1 MGRFTGARHRAD
13 DAGGTPAAARYPVH
27 GSAEPDEVVD
37 PDAIYEPGGHDHT
50 GPREGNPDHDSSSA
64 PNLARAAV
72 TVIGHTGSW
81 AAGTYLRTG
90 KRMIGVVIAPA
101 SGLELV
107 RDMATETTR
116 AIQTVAE
123 VTDLD
128 RRLDAVGPAGALVKR
143 IAQAAG
149 SLLPASPLELT
160 RVSGEMVPH
169 ADHNGHAPNLREQ
182 GEELLRR
189 SRDVNDAYDA
199 HPAYARILS
208 EIAPD
213 EARILSLML
222 LDGPQPTVDVRTGG
236 PLGLINSRLIAP
248 GLSMI
253 GARAGCRYVE
263 RVPSYLN
270 NLFRLGL
277 IWFSHE
283 TLRDH
288 QRYQVLEAQP
298 DVLEAIHAV
307 TQAKVVRRSVH
318 LTPFGED
325 FCRVCL
331 SDGDADLAQLPEHSA
346 PKELDTEPQPPNETV
361 EP

>member
-1 MGRFTGARHRAD
+1 M
-13 DAGGTPAAARYPVH
+13 
-27 GSAEPDEVVD
+27 SAEPDEVLN
-37 PDAIYEPGGHDHT
+37 PDAIYEPANADHT
-50 GPREGNPDHDSSSA
+50 RPPRDQQGQQSGA

-81 AAGTYLRTG
+81 AAGAYFRAG
-90 KRMIGVVIAPA
+90 KRVIGVVIAPT
-101 SGLELV
+101 SGVGLA
-107 RDMATETTR
+107 RDLAIETTR

-128 RRLDAVGPAGALVKR
+128 RRLDQVGPAGALVKR
-143 IAQAAG
+143 AAQFAGTLVPFSAADLARPG
-149 SLLPASPLELT
+149 SHLLVQT
-160 RVSGEMVPH
+160 N
-169 ADHNGHAPNLREQ
+169 HNGRMPNLREQ

-189 SRDVNDAYDA
+189 SRDVNDTYDA

-222 LDGPQPTVDVRTGG
+222 LYGPQPTVDVRTGG
-236 PLGLINSRLIAP
+236 PLGLINSRLLAP

-253 GARAGCRYVE
+253 GARAGCRYIE

-298 DVLEAIHAV
+298 DVLEAIHSVSA
-307 TQAKVVRRSVH
+307 AKVVRRSVH

-325 FCRVCL
+325 FCRVCI
-331 SDGDADLAQLPEHSA
+331 SDGAADLDELPEHSA
-346 PKELDTEPQPPNETV
+346 PKEFDSEPQPPTETV
-361 EP
+361 EG

>member
-1 MGRFTGARHRAD
+1 MGLFSPEP
-13 DAGGTPAAARYPVH
+13 TPADTTDVL
-27 GSAEPDEVVD
+27 E
-37 PDAIYEPGGHDHT
+37 PDAIL
-50 GPREGNPDHDSSSA
+50 DSPAEEDPTAGS
-64 PNLARAAV
+64 LARAAV

-81 AAGTYLRTG
+81 AAGAYLRAG
-90 KRMIGVVIAPA
+90 RRVFGVVIAPA
-101 SGLELV
+101 SSVELV
-107 RDMATETTR
+107 RDLATETSR
-116 AIQTVAE
+116 ALQTVAE
-123 VTDLD
+123 ATELD
-128 RRLDAVGPAGALVKR
+128 RRLDEAGPAGALLKR
-143 IAQAAG
+143 IGAVAG
-149 SLLPASPLELT
+149 ALLPVPARQVTRTTGALSPA
-160 RVSGEMVPH
+160 PAH
-169 ADHNGHAPNLREQ
+169 PNGRPLSLREQ

-189 SRDVNDAYDA
+189 SRDVRDAYDA

-208 EIAPD
+208 ELAPD
-213 EARILSLML
+213 EARILQLML
-222 LDGPQPTVDVRTGG
+222 VDGPQPTVDVRTGG

-253 GARAGCRYVE
+253 GARAGCRYGD

-298 DVLEAIHAV
+298 DVLEAIHSVSA
-307 TQAKVVRRSVH
+307 AKVVRRSVH

-331 SDGDADLAQLPEHSA
+331 ADDVKDLTGLPEHSA
-346 PKELDTEPQPPNETV
+346 PKELDKQAQPPTERV
-361 EP
+361 EG